1 MLCYIVSYCVI
12 VLCCVMLCY
21 IVLCC
26 ITLCYSL
33 LYCVI
38 VLCCS
43 VMLCYI
49 VRILCISAIRILSVV
64 QRRELPCL
72 GGILAQMFGITNQR
86 LTGRTGITN
95 QRLTGR
101 TGITN
106 QRLTG
111 RTGITNQRLTRL
123 AAGRTPP
130 LCFSKHVPGPT
141 SETADAGNFLKPECA
156 A

>member
-86 LTGRTGITN
+86 LT
-95 QRLTGR
+95 RLT
-101 TGITN
+101 
-106 QRLTG
+106 
-111 RTGITNQRLTRL
+111 
-123 AAGRTPP
+123 AGRTPP
-130 LCFSKHVPGPT
+130 HPIPLLLKICFRTHVR
-141 SETADAGNFLKPECA
+141 NR
-156 A
+156 